1 MLVPYFYKGKKY
13 CINSMGKG
21 RNMNLYI
28 LLISIIMIAAGSIL
42 LALLIYA
49 LILAIIALRIYIRK
63 NR

>member
-1 MLVPYFYKGKKY
+1 
-13 CINSMGKG
+13 
-21 RNMNLYI
+21 MNLYI